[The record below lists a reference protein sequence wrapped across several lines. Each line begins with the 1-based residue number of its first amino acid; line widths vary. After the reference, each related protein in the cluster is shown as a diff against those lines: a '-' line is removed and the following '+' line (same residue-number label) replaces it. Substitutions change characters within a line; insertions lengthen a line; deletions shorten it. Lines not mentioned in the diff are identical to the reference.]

1 MAATTWTAPL
11 AVTSFAMVLAGE
23 LLLVK
28 GVYDWAVL
36 RSDVAAQFLQRDRIV
51 VYLAA
56 LLVAAGAAGF
66 ALTGER
72 GPALAVLATAVAPVL
87 LLTPGPDHVV
97 ALCPCLITV
106 PVGAAMA
113 LRTMLAPG
121 TPVTLTS
128 TLAFLV
134 IAVAGGHL
142 LRGLVAAVP
151 FVYTGSDEEKHLV
164 AYGRLVCGAAGSA
177 LLSVPLLWLLTGHR
191 WPAALSPV
199 PPGGRSRPRTPAGHT
214 GLPALR
220 PHRPHGDGRRHLH
233 PVHGQMTDLG
243 RPPPVAGPVVR

>member
-134 IAVAGGHL
+134 IAVAGGYL

-191 WPAALSPV
+191 WPAALSAPFLLV
-199 PPGGRSRPRTPAGHT
+199 VVAALAPRLDIPGYLLYALT
-214 GLPALR
+214 GPMAMGAAIYALF
-220 PHRPHGDGRRHLH
+220 
-233 PVHGQMTDLG
+233 TD
-243 RPPPVAGPVVR
+243 R